1 MSKRNIY
8 FYRLKVSHN
17 LLENDTSLK
26 EDLSKE
32 DVFNFMQ
39 SIYEDLKSN
48 EKGYK
53 YIKYDF
59 LNQYYLIE
67 FIEFSKDSTFI
78 RLGKQNANNEVGK
91 RNIESC
97 NLEDIPLGNGELI
110 EAYTYLYI
118 DFKTDV
124 ISFVRVGGAPTTKW
138 FEIPLTSY
146 YTNSGYKVS
155 CIPFTTDEILNS
167 YSSNSEIGSITITTI
182 KPTLEVASILRGIQK
197 KDVEDFNSYEMNLS
211 LSIKPKQKGGNTTDL
226 PSFRN
231 LFNKVKENDKRLKKF
246 VLNIADENEEKKKVV
261 DLMNYR
267 FTRSSDIQSNEKL
280 TPEQYKHEIVKVY
293 NRELI
298 TLRKLF
304 KI

>member
-8 FYRLKVSHN
+8 FYRLKVSQT

-26 EDLSKE
+26 EDLTKE
-32 DVFNFMQ
+32 EIFNFMQ
-39 SIYEDLKSN
+39 SIYEDLNSN
-48 EKGYK
+48 EKGYR

-59 LNQYYLIE
+59 LKQYYLIE
-67 FIEFSKDSTFI
+67 FIDFNEDSTFI

-97 NLEDIPLGNGELI
+97 NLEDIPLENGELI

-124 ISFVRVGGAPTTKW
+124 ISFVRVGGAPTMKW

-146 YTNSGYKVS
+146 YTGSGYKVS
-155 CIPFTTDEILNS
+155 CIPFVTDEILNS

-182 KPTLEVASILRGIQK
+182 KPTLEIASILGGIQK
-197 KDVEDFNSYEMNLS
+197 KDVEDFDSYEMNLS
-211 LSIKPKQKGGNTTDL
+211 LSIKPKQKGGNTTKMPRL
-226 PSFRN
+226 QN
-231 LFNKVKENDKRLKKF
+231 LFNKVKENDSRIKKF
-246 VLNIADENEEKKKVV
+246 TLNIADENEEKKKVI
-261 DLMNYR
+261 DLMNYK
-267 FTRSSDIQSNEKL
+267 FTRSSDIQSTDKL
-280 TPEQYKHEIVKVY
+280 TSEQYKHEIVKVY
-293 NRELI
+293 NRELM